1 MAGGNR
7 EMESIDDMRQELIAK
22 VRQLGIAADLVRWPE
37 HGQSRLSSN
46 IGSNNHVRT
55 EFLPAGRG
63 QDSLKS
69 HFGIIQDV

>member
-1 MAGGNR
+1 MAGGNK
-7 EMESIDDMRQELIAK
+7 EVESIDEMRQELIAK

-37 HGQSRLSSN
+37 HGQSQLSSN
-46 IGSNNHVRT
+46 IGSDNHLRT

-69 HFGIIQDV
+69 LFSIIPDM